1 MAAKQVIEEGADFL
15 PKFDSNGL
23 INAIAQDAKT
33 GQVLMAAFMN
43 KQSLDLT
50 IQTGFATYFSRSRQ
64 KLWKKGEESG
74 HFQKVEQILVDC
86 DQDCLILKV
95 TVDAGQCHVGY
106 QSCFYRALKK
116 GSSNKPAFSPAS
128 PKRVEAGEVPR
139 LEGREACGS
148 PKGGLEFIAE
158 KTYNP
163 KETYLPRLTRPS
175 ASPRGERKAGK
186 K

>member
-1 MAAKQVIEEGADFL
+1 MTTKRNIEKGTDFT

-23 INAIAQDAKT
+23 ITTIAQDAKT

-43 KQSLDLT
+43 RQALDLT
-50 IQTGFATYFSRSRQ
+50 IQTGFATYFSTSRQ

-74 HFQKVEQILVDC
+74 HTQKVEQILVDC
-86 DQDCLILKV
+86 DQDCLLLKV

-116 GSSNKPAFSPAS
+116 GSSK
-128 PKRVEAGEVPR
+128 E
-139 LEGREACGS
+139 
-148 PKGGLEFIAE
+148 LEFIAE
-158 KTYNP
+158 KVYDP
-163 KETYLPRLTRPS
+163 EKIY
-175 ASPRGERKAGK
+175 K